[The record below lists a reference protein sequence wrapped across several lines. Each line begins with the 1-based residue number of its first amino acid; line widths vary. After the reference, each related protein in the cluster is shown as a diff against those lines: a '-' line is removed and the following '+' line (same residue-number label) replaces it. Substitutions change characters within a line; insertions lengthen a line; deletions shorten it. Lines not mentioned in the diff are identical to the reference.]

1 MTAGVVQPLS
11 AGYVCSY
18 ILHMPNELRST
29 FRRALKLAVPQLPEV
44 AKGIGRSVRA
54 VQMYRDGDR
63 RVTPDAARRFARWL
77 RRRARRLDKAAD
89 DLERAARKE
98 ADDVPS

>member
-1 MTAGVVQPLS
+1 MRA
-11 AGYVCSY
+11 Y
-18 ILHMPNELRST
+18 ILYMSKELRSA
-29 FRRALKLAVPQLPEV
+29 FRRALKLAAPQLPEV
-44 AKGIGRSVRA
+44 ATGVGRSVRA

-77 RRRARRLDKAAD
+77 RRRARRLDQAAD

-98 ADDVPS
+98 ESDG

>member
-1 MTAGVVQPLS
+1 VTSLVQSLS
-11 AGYVCSY
+11 ACHGRAY
-18 ILHMPNELRST
+18 ILHMTNELRST
-29 FRRALKLAVPQLPEV
+29 FRRALKLAAPQLPEV

-63 RVTPDAARRFARWL
+63 RVTPDVARRFARWL
-77 RRRARRLDKAAD
+77 RRRAHRLDRAAD

>member
-1 MTAGVVQPLS
+1 VKSGVVQSLS
-11 AGYVCSY
+11 ICHVRAY
-18 ILHMPNELRST
+18 ILYMKKELRSA
-29 FRRALKLAVPQLPEV
+29 FRRALKLAAPQLPEV
-44 AKGIGRSVRA
+44 AKGVGRSVRA

-98 ADDVPS
+98 ESDG